1 MGKKSNELDI
11 LADKKIG
18 EITEKNIGL
27 VEEFIKYQKDLI
39 GALETKEADWQG
51 LEN

>member
-18 EITEKNIGL
+18 EITEKNIAL
-27 VEEFIKYQKDLI
+27 VGDFINYQKDLI
-39 GALETKEADWQG
+39 NAL
-51 LEN
+51 